1 MIAEH
6 SDLMSR
12 VSVPSGDRLRE
23 SGRGTRAL
31 RILVVDEEEPITRLL
46 EIALRLEGWSVESA
60 SSVESAI
67 AMIEEQRPDAVV
79 LDMMLPD
86 GSGVEVVLE
95 MRRQGLET
103 PVVFLTG
110 RSDLD
115 DRLDA
120 FGAGADDYITKPFAL
135 EGVVDKLRG
144 LFRSQGTA
152 GASTIGK
159 DSSTGLRKREGS
171 S

>member
-1 MIAEH
+1 
-6 SDLMSR
+6 
-12 VSVPSGDRLRE
+12 
-23 SGRGTRAL
+23 
-31 RILVVDEEEPITRLL
+31 LL

-144 LFRSQGTA
+144 LFRSQGRA

-159 DSSTGLRKREGS
+159 DS
-171 S
+171 